1 MVTMDEWPQLI
12 FLSADGKRTV
22 SELTSELGRHYEG
35 GIPSGLSEQTRSL
48 VKALADR
55 GFIMLHDRAS
65 SLPYYLAVPI
75 EKQDMERAK
84 KLMEEDGF
92 IEKPLR

>member
-22 SELTSELGRHYEG
+22 SELTSALGREYKD
-35 GIPSGLSEQTRSL
+35 GIPPGLSDQTRTL

-55 GFIMLHDRAS
+55 GYIVLHDRAFP
-65 SLPYYLAVPI
+65 LPYYLATPT
-75 EKQDMERAK
+75 EQQDKERAK

-92 IEKPLR
+92 IEKLSK